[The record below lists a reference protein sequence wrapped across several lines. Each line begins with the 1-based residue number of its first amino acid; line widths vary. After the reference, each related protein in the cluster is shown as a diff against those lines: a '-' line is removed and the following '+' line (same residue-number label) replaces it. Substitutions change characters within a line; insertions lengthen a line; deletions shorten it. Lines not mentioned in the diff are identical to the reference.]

1 MTKHL
6 WQRDRKSIYRGLVKE
21 YQREGYD
28 HKESKRFAKQ
38 ETDEIMADKESFVD
52 SLISLEEEQS
62 S

>member
-1 MTKHL
+1 MSKNF

-28 HKESKRFAKQ
+28 YKESKRYAKQ
-38 ETDEIMADKESFVD
+38 ETDEIMSDKESFVD
-52 SLISLEEEQS
+52 TLISLEEEQS